1 MHCCKK
7 TLNRLQ
13 ASGTRFSIAL
23 LLLLALPAAGQA
35 QDVAIA
41 PNTVYVEGSSH
52 GALYSIN
59 YDRVFRF
66 GARFTNTH
74 RIGFSLL
81 NNAIALPLGINFL
94 KGDGFHHFEF
104 GLTVVPYVQHY
115 QHLFSA
121 GSLSDKKIY
130 LIPGI
135 GYRYQPP
142 GSGFF
147 FKAMAAPVVYLDP
160 PSDNFWKMDGKVYAG
175 GSVGAGISF

>member
-1 MHCCKK
+1 MHFCRR
-7 TLNRLQ
+7 RL
-13 ASGTRFSIAL
+13 SPAL
-23 LLLLALPAAGQA
+23 ILLFACGISANA

-41 PNTVYVEGSSH
+41 RNAVYAEGTSH
-52 GALYSIN
+52 GAYYSIN
-59 YDRVFRF
+59 YDRIFRL
-66 GARFTNTH
+66 GANFTNTY

-81 NNAIALPLGINFL
+81 NNAVALPVGLNFL

-104 GLTVVPYVQHY
+104 GLTVVPYVENY
-115 QHLFSA
+115 QKLFQA

-130 LIPGI
+130 LIPGA

-142 GSGFF
+142 GGGFF
-147 FKAMAAPVVYLDP
+147 FKAIVAPVIYLDP

>member
-1 MHCCKK
+1 MHFCRR
-7 TLNRLQ
+7 RL
-13 ASGTRFSIAL
+13 SPAL
-23 LLLLALPAAGQA
+23 ILLFACGISANA

-41 PNTVYVEGSSH
+41 RNTVYAEGTSH
-52 GALYSIN
+52 GAYYSIN
-59 YDRVFRF
+59 YDRIFRL
-66 GARFTNTH
+66 GANFTNTY

-81 NNAIALPLGINFL
+81 NNAVALPVGLNFL

-104 GLTVVPYVQHY
+104 GLTVVPYVENY
-115 QHLFSA
+115 QKLFQA

-130 LIPGI
+130 LIPGA

-142 GSGFF
+142 GGGLF
-147 FKAMAAPVVYLDP
+147 FKAIVAPVIYLDP

>member
-1 MHCCKK
+1 MHFCRR
-7 TLNRLQ
+7 RL
-13 ASGTRFSIAL
+13 SPAL
-23 LLLLALPAAGQA
+23 ILLFACGISANA

-41 PNTVYVEGSSH
+41 RNTVYAEGTSH
-52 GALYSIN
+52 GAYYSIN
-59 YDRVFRF
+59 YDRIFRL
-66 GARFTNTH
+66 GANFTNTY

-81 NNAIALPLGINFL
+81 NNAVALPVGLNFL

-104 GLTVVPYVQHY
+104 GLTIVPYVENY
-115 QHLFSA
+115 QKLFQA

-130 LIPGI
+130 LIPGA

-142 GSGFF
+142 GGGLF
-147 FKAMAAPVVYLDP
+147 FKAIVAPVIYLDP

>member
-1 MHCCKK
+1 MHFCIR
-7 TLNRLQ
+7 RL
-13 ASGTRFSIAL
+13 S
-23 LLLLALPAAGQA
+23 LALILLIAYGISANA

-41 PNTVYVEGSSH
+41 RNTVYAEGTTH
-52 GALYSIN
+52 GAYYSIN
-59 YDRVFRF
+59 YDRIFRL
-66 GARFTNTH
+66 GANFTNTY

-81 NNAIALPLGINFL
+81 NNAVALPVGLNFL

-104 GLTVVPYVQHY
+104 GLTVVPYVENY
-115 QHLFSA
+115 QKLFQS

-130 LIPGI
+130 LIPGG

-142 GSGFF
+142 GGGLF
-147 FKAMAAPVVYLDP
+147 FKAIVAPVIYLDP

>member
-1 MHCCKK
+1 MHFCRR
-7 TLNRLQ
+7 RL
-13 ASGTRFSIAL
+13 SPAL
-23 LLLLALPAAGQA
+23 ILLFACGISANA

-41 PNTVYVEGSSH
+41 RNTVYAEGTSH
-52 GALYSIN
+52 GAYYSIN
-59 YDRVFRF
+59 YDRIFRL
-66 GARFTNTH
+66 GANFTNTY

-81 NNAIALPLGINFL
+81 NNAVALPVGLNFL

-104 GLTVVPYVQHY
+104 GLTVVPYVENY
-115 QHLFSA
+115 QKLFQA

-130 LIPGI
+130 LIPGA

-142 GSGFF
+142 GGGFF
-147 FKAMAAPVVYLDP
+147 FKAIVAPVIYLDP